1 VHLHGA
7 HHYLSF
13 MSDNDAQRRSRLLSV
28 KLAALIGQHLG
39 IDAASYTQE
48 PCGLGAA
55 LVCDDAVWILVDGD
69 ASHALGPAIAW
80 ASKYSRPFHLVVDN
94 HSGVLVR
101 RASGFELPIS
111 VWHVEGNGLLPAIAE
126 PHQEL
131 VRASDSHSA
140 LISQIDTAGA
150 ESLVEWG
157 VVVGEVRGLEICR
170 VVDDEHTNEARI
182 EVGIGAHD
190 RETYAL
196 VHQARPIH
204 ESIADVVATVGVH
217 RVEGAP
223 FHPYNHIAPERFAR
237 WRALQEPAALGFLSL
252 TRIDPPVRRTNVKDS
267 VPCVALGKK
276 TDGTTTAVVF
286 VHGIDLDVVTFSV
299 DAALQYSCESVM
311 IVARPQD
318 VVASLRTMAS
328 ATVMTTTF
336 LSLDE
341 R

>member
-1 VHLHGA
+1 
-7 HHYLSF
+7 
-13 MSDNDAQRRSRLLSV
+13 MSDNDAQRRSRLLST
-28 KLAALIGQHLG
+28 KLVALIGQHLG
-39 IDAASYTQE
+39 IDASSYIQE

-55 LVCDDAVWILVDGD
+55 VIADDAVWILVDGD
-69 ASHALGPAIAW
+69 ASHSLGSAIAW
-80 ASKYSRPFHLVVDN
+80 ASKYARSLHLVVDN

-101 RASGFELPIS
+101 RASGFALPIS
-111 VWHVEGNGLLPAIAE
+111 VWHIEGNGLLPAIAE

-131 VRASDSHSA
+131 MRASDAHSA
-140 LISQIDTAGA
+140 LISQIDDAGA

-204 ESIADVVATVGVH
+204 ESIADVVATVCAH

-237 WRALQEPAALGFLSL
+237 WRAMQDPKALGFSSL
-252 TRIDPPVRRTNVKDS
+252 TRVDPPVPRTNVKDS
-267 VPCVALGKK
+267 VPCVALGEK

-286 VHGIDLDVVTFSV
+286 VHGIDLDVVPFSV
-299 DAALQYSCESVM
+299 DAGLKYSCESVM
-311 IVARPQD
+311 IVARAQD
-318 VVASLRTMAS
+318 VVTSLRTMAS
-328 ATVMTTTF
+328 ATVTTTTF
-336 LSLDE
+336 SSLN
-341 R
+341 

>member
-1 VHLHGA
+1 
-7 HHYLSF
+7 
-13 MSDNDAQRRSRLLSV
+13 MSDNDAQRRSRLLST
-28 KLAALIGQHLG
+28 KLVALIGQHLG
-39 IDAASYTQE
+39 IDASSYIQE

-55 LVCDDAVWILVDGD
+55 VIADDAVWILVDGD
-69 ASHALGPAIAW
+69 ASHSLGSAIAW
-80 ASKYSRPFHLVVDN
+80 ASKYARSLHLVVDN

-101 RASGFELPIS
+101 RASGFALPVS
-111 VWHVEGNGLLPAIAE
+111 VWHIEGNGLLPAIAE

-131 VRASDSHSA
+131 MRASDAHSA
-140 LISQIDTAGA
+140 LISQIDDAGA

-204 ESIADVVATVGVH
+204 ESIADVVATVGAH

-237 WRALQEPAALGFLSL
+237 WRAMQDPKALGFSSL
-252 TRIDPPVRRTNVKDS
+252 TRVDPPVPRTNVKDS
-267 VPCVALGKK
+267 VPCVALGEK

-286 VHGIDLDVVTFSV
+286 VHGIDLDVVPFSV
-299 DAALQYSCESVM
+299 DAGLKYSCESVM
-311 IVARPQD
+311 IVARAQD
-318 VVASLRTMAS
+318 VVTSLRTMAS
-328 ATVMTTTF
+328 ATVATTTF
-336 LSLDE
+336 SSLN
-341 R
+341 

>member
-1 VHLHGA
+1 
-7 HHYLSF
+7 
-13 MSDNDAQRRSRLLSV
+13 MSDNDAQRRSRLLST
-28 KLAALIGQHLG
+28 KLVALIGQHLG
-39 IDAASYTQE
+39 IDASSYIQE

-55 LVCDDAVWILVDGD
+55 VIAGDAVWILVDGD
-69 ASHALGPAIAW
+69 ASHSLGSAIAW
-80 ASKYSRPFHLVVDN
+80 ASKYARSLHLVVDN

-101 RASGFELPIS
+101 RASGFALPIS
-111 VWHVEGNGLLPAIAE
+111 VWHIEGNGLLPAIAE

-131 VRASDSHSA
+131 MRASDAHSA
-140 LISQIDTAGA
+140 LISQIDDAGA

-204 ESIADVVATVGVH
+204 ESIADVVATVGAH

-237 WRALQEPAALGFLSL
+237 WRAMQDPKALGFSSL
-252 TRIDPPVRRTNVKDS
+252 TRVDPPVPRTNVKDS
-267 VPCVALGKK
+267 VPCVALGEK

-286 VHGIDLDVVTFSV
+286 VHGIDLDVVPFSV
-299 DAALQYSCESVM
+299 DAGLKYSCESVM
-311 IVARPQD
+311 IVARAQD
-318 VVASLRTMAS
+318 VVTSLRTMAS
-328 ATVMTTTF
+328 ATVATTTF
-336 LSLDE
+336 SSLN
-341 R
+341 

>member
-1 VHLHGA
+1 
-7 HHYLSF
+7 

-126 PHQEL
+126 PHQDL

-140 LISQIDTAGA
+140 LISQIDAAGA

-223 FHPYNHIAPERFAR
+223 FHPYNHIAPERYAR

>member
-13 MSDNDAQRRSRLLSV
+13 MSDNDAQRRSRLLSG
-28 KLAALIGQHLG
+28 KLVALIGQHLG
-39 IDAASYTQE
+39 IDASSYTQE

-80 ASKYSRPFHLVVDN
+80 ASKYSRPLHLVVDN

-126 PHQEL
+126 PHQDL

-140 LISQIDTAGA
+140 LISQIDAAGA

>member
-1 VHLHGA
+1 LV
-7 HHYLSF
+7 
-13 MSDNDAQRRSRLLSV
+13 
-28 KLAALIGQHLG
+28 ALIGQHLG
-39 IDAASYTQE
+39 IDASSYIQE

-55 LVCDDAVWILVDGD
+55 VIAGDAVWILVDGD
-69 ASHALGPAIAW
+69 ASHSLGSAIAW
-80 ASKYSRPFHLVVDN
+80 ASKYARSLHLVVDN

-101 RASGFELPIS
+101 RASGFALPIS
-111 VWHVEGNGLLPAIAE
+111 VWHIEGNGLLPAIAE

-131 VRASDSHSA
+131 MRASDAHSA
-140 LISQIDTAGA
+140 LISQIDDAGA

-204 ESIADVVATVGVH
+204 ESIADVVATVCAH

-237 WRALQEPAALGFLSL
+237 WRAMQDPKALGFSSL
-252 TRIDPPVRRTNVKDS
+252 TRVDPPVPRTNVKDS
-267 VPCVALGKK
+267 VPCVALGEK

-286 VHGIDLDVVTFSV
+286 VHGIDLDVVPFSV
-299 DAALQYSCESVM
+299 DAGLKYSCESVM
-311 IVARPQD
+311 IVARAQD
-318 VVASLRTMAS
+318 VVTSLRTMAS
-328 ATVMTTTF
+328 ATVTTTTF
-336 LSLDE
+336 SSLN
-341 R
+341 

>member
-1 VHLHGA
+1 
-7 HHYLSF
+7 
-13 MSDNDAQRRSRLLSV
+13 MSDNDAQRRSRLLST
-28 KLAALIGQHLG
+28 KLVALIGQHLG
-39 IDAASYTQE
+39 IDASSYIQE

-55 LVCDDAVWILVDGD
+55 VIADDAVWILVDGD
-69 ASHALGPAIAW
+69 ASHSLGSAIAW
-80 ASKYSRPFHLVVDN
+80 ASKYARSLHLVVDN

-101 RASGFELPIS
+101 RASGFALPVS
-111 VWHVEGNGLLPAIAE
+111 VWHIEGNGLLPAIAE

-131 VRASDSHSA
+131 MRASDAHSA
-140 LISQIDTAGA
+140 LISQIDDAGA

-204 ESIADVVATVGVH
+204 ESIADVVATVCAH

-237 WRALQEPAALGFLSL
+237 WRAMQDPKALGFSSL
-252 TRIDPPVRRTNVKDS
+252 TRVDPPVPRTNVKDS
-267 VPCVALGKK
+267 VPCVALGEK

-286 VHGIDLDVVTFSV
+286 VHGIDLDVVPFSV
-299 DAALQYSCESVM
+299 DAGLKYSCESVM
-311 IVARPQD
+311 IVARAQD
-318 VVASLRTMAS
+318 VVTSLRTMAS
-328 ATVMTTTF
+328 ATVATTTF
-336 LSLDE
+336 SSLN
-341 R
+341 

>member
-1 VHLHGA
+1 
-7 HHYLSF
+7 

-126 PHQEL
+126 PHQDL

-140 LISQIDTAGA
+140 LISQIDAAGA

>member
-1 VHLHGA
+1 
-7 HHYLSF
+7 
-13 MSDNDAQRRSRLLSV
+13 MSDNDAQRRSRLLST
-28 KLAALIGQHLG
+28 KLVALIGQHLG
-39 IDAASYTQE
+39 IDASSYIQE

-55 LVCDDAVWILVDGD
+55 VIAGDAVWILVDGD
-69 ASHALGPAIAW
+69 ASHSLGSAIAW
-80 ASKYSRPFHLVVDN
+80 ASKYARSLHLVVDN

-101 RASGFELPIS
+101 RASGFALPIS
-111 VWHVEGNGLLPAIAE
+111 VWHIEGNGLLPAIAE

-131 VRASDSHSA
+131 MRASDAHSA
-140 LISQIDTAGA
+140 LISQIDDAGA

-204 ESIADVVATVGVH
+204 ESIADVVATVCAH

-237 WRALQEPAALGFLSL
+237 WRAMQDPKALGFSSL
-252 TRIDPPVRRTNVKDS
+252 TRVDPPVPRTNVKDS
-267 VPCVALGKK
+267 VPCVALGEK

-286 VHGIDLDVVTFSV
+286 VHGIDLDVVPFSV
-299 DAALQYSCESVM
+299 DAGLKYSCESVM
-311 IVARPQD
+311 IVARAQD
-318 VVASLRTMAS
+318 VVTSLRTMAS
-328 ATVMTTTF
+328 ATVATTTF
-336 LSLDE
+336 SSLN
-341 R
+341 

>member
-1 VHLHGA
+1 
-7 HHYLSF
+7 
-13 MSDNDAQRRSRLLSV
+13 MSDNDAQRRSRLLST
-28 KLAALIGQHLG
+28 KLVALIGQHLG
-39 IDAASYTQE
+39 IDASSYIQE

-55 LVCDDAVWILVDGD
+55 VIADDAVWILVDGD
-69 ASHALGPAIAW
+69 ASHSLGSAIAW
-80 ASKYSRPFHLVVDN
+80 ASKYARSLHLVVDN

-101 RASGFELPIS
+101 RASGFALPIS
-111 VWHVEGNGLLPAIAE
+111 VWHIEGNGLLPAIAE

-131 VRASDSHSA
+131 MRASDAHSA
-140 LISQIDTAGA
+140 LISQIDDAGA

-204 ESIADVVATVGVH
+204 ESIADVVATVCAH

-237 WRALQEPAALGFLSL
+237 WRAMQDPKALGFSSL
-252 TRIDPPVRRTNVKDS
+252 TRVDPPVPRTNVKDS
-267 VPCVALGKK
+267 VPCVALGEK

-286 VHGIDLDVVTFSV
+286 VHGIDLDVVPFSV
-299 DAALQYSCESVM
+299 DAGLKYSCESVM
-311 IVARPQD
+311 IVARAQD
-318 VVASLRTMAS
+318 VVTSLRTMAS
-328 ATVMTTTF
+328 ATVATTTF
-336 LSLDE
+336 SSLN
-341 R
+341 

>member
-1 VHLHGA
+1 
-7 HHYLSF
+7 

-223 FHPYNHIAPERFAR
+223 FHPYNHIAPERYAR

>member
-1 VHLHGA
+1 MVHIIH
-7 HHYLSF
+7 LSF
-13 MSDNDAQRRSRLLSV
+13 MSDNDAQRRSRLLSG
-28 KLAALIGQHLG
+28 KLVALIGQHLG

-80 ASKYSRPFHLVVDN
+80 ASKYSRPLHLVVDN

-140 LISQIDTAGA
+140 LISQIDAAGA